1 MLTGFICPVIEVG
14 VWDGSYGKFKG
25 PVERLDLHD
34 LPLVGIVVILL
45 GVMHFLSSPGPV

>member
-1 MLTGFICPVIEVG
+1 MLTGFICPVTEVG
-14 VWDGSYGKFKG
+14 VWDGSYGNIPG

-45 GVMHFLSSPGPV
+45 HVMHLL